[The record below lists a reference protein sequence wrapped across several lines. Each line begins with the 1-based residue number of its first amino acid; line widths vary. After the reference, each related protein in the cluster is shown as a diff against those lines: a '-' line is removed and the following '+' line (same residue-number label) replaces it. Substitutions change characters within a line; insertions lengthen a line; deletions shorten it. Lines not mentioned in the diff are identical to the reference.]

1 MHRCPLIRPSATF
14 SFRPQRV
21 LREKGQAEEQFY
33 SHFRITAE
41 YGVQAM
47 AVTTETHQPAAA
59 RTTAGSELYVF
70 PFTSDDF
77 HRIRSLIYRVAGIS
91 LAPSKKDLVYSR
103 LARRLRVRQIDSFIA
118 YIRLLESGDLQE
130 REEFVN
136 ALTTNMTSFFREAH
150 HFPILAKHLGTLQTT
165 KPISIWTCASSSG
178 EEPYSIAM
186 TVVEH
191 FKTFNAPVRI
201 LATDIDTNVLEKARR
216 GVYPLD
222 QLNKLS
228 PDQLKRYFLKG
239 EGRNAG
245 LARVKPELQQLISF
259 RRFNLLDEQWGIRE
273 KFDVIF
279 CRNVMIYFDKQTQYS
294 ILKKMQPCLQPH
306 GLFFAGHSE
315 SFHHAADLFKVC
327 GKTVYAPK
335 QLN

>member
-1 MHRCPLIRPSATF
+1 MSANTDAKKPAF
-14 SFRPQRV
+14 
-21 LREKGQAEEQFY
+21 EK
-33 SHFRITAE
+33 
-41 YGVQAM
+41 
-47 AVTTETHQPAAA
+47 
-59 RTTAGSELYVF
+59 TAGERELYLF

-103 LARRLRVRQIDSFIA
+103 LARRLRVRQIETFSD
-118 YIRLLESGDLQE
+118 YIRILESGDLQE

-150 HFPILAKHLGTLQTT
+150 HFPILSQHLGTLPRTG
-165 KPISIWTCASSSG
+165 PISIWSCASSSG
-178 EEPYSIAM
+178 EEPYSIAI
-186 TVVEH
+186 TAVEH
-191 FKTFNAPVRI
+191 FKTFNTPVRI
-201 LATDIDTNVLEKARR
+201 LATDIDTNVLEKAKR

-222 QLNKLS
+222 QLRKL
-228 PDQLKRYFLKG
+228 PPEQLKRFFLKG

-245 LARVKPELQQLISF
+245 FAKVRPELQQMITF
-259 RRFNLLDEQWGIRE
+259 KRFNLLDEQWGMRE

-279 CRNVMIYFDKQTQYS
+279 CRNVMIYFDKNTQYE
-294 ILKKMQPCLQPH
+294 ILKKMQPCIQPH

-327 GKTVYAPK
+327 GKTVYSPK
-335 QLN
+335 C

>member
-1 MHRCPLIRPSATF
+1 ML
-14 SFRPQRV
+14 V
-21 LREKGQAEEQFY
+21 
-33 SHFRITAE
+33 TAE
-41 YGVQAM
+41 
-47 AVTTETHQPAAA
+47 TKQPAFG
-59 RTTAGSELYVF
+59 TSTGEKDLYLF
-70 PFTSDDF
+70 PFTTDDF
-77 HRIRSLIYRVAGIS
+77 HHIRSLIYRVAGIS

-103 LARRLRVRQIDSFIA
+103 LARRLRVRQIDTFSA

-150 HFPILAKHLGTLQTT
+150 HFPILAKHLGTIPKST
-165 KPISIWTCASSSG
+165 PISIWTCASSSG

-186 TVVEH
+186 TVVDH
-191 FKTFNAPVRI
+191 FNSFTAPVRI

-222 QLNKLS
+222 QLKKLS
-228 PDQLKRYFLKG
+228 PDQLKRFFLKG

-245 LARVKPELQQLISF
+245 FARVKPELQQMITF
-259 RRFNLLDEQWGIRE
+259 RRFNLLDDQWSIRQ

-279 CRNVMIYFDKQTQYS
+279 CRNVMIYFDKATQYE
-294 ILKKMQPCLQPH
+294 ILKKMQPCMQPH

-327 GKTVYAPK
+327 GKTVYSPK
-335 QLN
+335 Q

>member
-1 MHRCPLIRPSATF
+1 MSANTDAKKPAF
-14 SFRPQRV
+14 
-21 LREKGQAEEQFY
+21 EK
-33 SHFRITAE
+33 
-41 YGVQAM
+41 
-47 AVTTETHQPAAA
+47 
-59 RTTAGSELYVF
+59 TAGERELYLF

-103 LARRLRVRQIDSFIA
+103 LARRLRVRQIETFSD
-118 YIRLLESGDLQE
+118 YIRILESGDLQE

-150 HFPILAKHLGTLQTT
+150 HFPILSQHLGTLPRTG
-165 KPISIWTCASSSG
+165 PISIWTCASSSG
-178 EEPYSIAM
+178 EEPYSIAI
-186 TVVEH
+186 TAVEH
-191 FKTFNAPVRI
+191 YKTFNTPVRI
-201 LATDIDTNVLEKARR
+201 LATDIDTNVLEKAKR

-222 QLNKLS
+222 QLRKL
-228 PDQLKRYFLKG
+228 PPEQLKRFFLKG

-245 LARVKPELQQLISF
+245 FAKVRPELQQMITF
-259 RRFNLLDEQWGIRE
+259 KRFNLLDEQWGMRE

-279 CRNVMIYFDKQTQYS
+279 CRNVMIYFDKNTQYE
-294 ILKKMQPCLQPH
+294 ILKKMQPCIQPH

-327 GKTVYAPK
+327 GKTVYSPK
-335 QLN
+335 C

>member
-1 MHRCPLIRPSATF
+1 ML
-14 SFRPQRV
+14 
-21 LREKGQAEEQFY
+21 
-33 SHFRITAE
+33 
-41 YGVQAM
+41 
-47 AVTTETHQPAAA
+47 VTTGTKQPAFG
-59 RTTAGSELYVF
+59 TSTGEKDLYLF

-77 HRIRSLIYRVAGIS
+77 HHIRSLIYRIAGIS

-103 LARRLRVRQIDSFIA
+103 LARRLRVRQIDSFA
-118 YIRLLESGDLQE
+118 NYIRLLETGDLPE

-150 HFPILAKHLGTLQTT
+150 HFPILSKHLGTLPPS
-165 KPISIWTCASSSG
+165 KPVSIWTCASSSG

-186 TVVEH
+186 TVVDH
-191 FKTFNAPVRI
+191 FKSFNAPVRI
-201 LATDIDTNVLEKARR
+201 LATDIDTNVLAKARR

-222 QLNKLS
+222 QLKKLS
-228 PDQLKRYFLKG
+228 PDKLKRFFLKG

-245 LARVKPELQQLISF
+245 FARVKPELQQMISF
-259 RRFNLLDEQWGIRE
+259 RRFNLLDEQWSIRE

-279 CRNVMIYFDKQTQYS
+279 CRNVMIYFDKATQYE
-294 ILKKMQPCLQPH
+294 ILKKMQPCMQPH

-327 GKTVYAPK
+327 GKTVYSPI
-335 QLN
+335 Q

>member
-1 MHRCPLIRPSATF
+1 MSET
-14 SFRPQRV
+14 
-21 LREKGQAEEQFY
+21 
-33 SHFRITAE
+33 
-41 YGVQAM
+41 VQM
-47 AVTTETHQPAAA
+47 KKPAFG
-59 RTTAGSELYVF
+59 RTSGERDLYLF

-103 LARRLRVRQIDSFIA
+103 LARRLRVRQIDSFSA
-118 YIRLLESGDLQE
+118 YIRILESGELQE

-136 ALTTNMTSFFREAH
+136 ALTTNMTSFFRETH
-150 HFPILAKHLGTLQTT
+150 HFPILSKHLGTIS
-165 KPISIWTCASSSG
+165 KSSPISIWTCASSSG

-191 FKTFNAPVRI
+191 FNTFNAPVRI

-222 QLNKLS
+222 QLKKIP
-228 PDQLKRYFLKG
+228 PDQLKRFFLKG
-239 EGRNAG
+239 EGRNDGFAKV
-245 LARVKPELQQLISF
+245 RPELQQLITF
-259 RRFNLLDEQWGIRE
+259 RRFNLLDEQWGLRE

-279 CRNVMIYFDKQTQYS
+279 CRNVMIYFDKNTQYE
-294 ILKKMQPCLQPH
+294 ILKKIQPCMQPH

-315 SFHHAADLFKVC
+315 SFHHAADLFKMC
-327 GKTVYAPK
+327 GKTVYAPV
-335 QLN
+335 N